1 MYTGVSSNN
10 SNTKDEVLMLKF
22 HSWYYSVMKNEF
34 RNELKKLI
42 NHKRHYDTVSI
53 EELGNIMSFIQ
64 PKDIDEET
72 VLVGSTTV
80 IITDHRLA
88 IVLKRLSDR
97 IKRVIEGTVILQLP
111 VKTIAKE
118 MQISEQAVKNYKH
131 DGLRRLKRWLEDYND
146 R

>member
-1 MYTGVSSNN
+1 MR
-10 SNTKDEVLMLKF
+10 KF

-42 NHKRHYDTVSI
+42 NHKRHYDTVSL

-131 DGLRRLKRWLEDYND
+131 DGLQRLKRWLEDYND

>member
-10 SNTKDEVLMLKF
+10 SNTNDEVLMLKF
-22 HSWYYSVMKNEF
+22 HSWYYRVMKNEF

-53 EELGNIMSFIQ
+53 EELENIMFFIQ
-64 PKDIDEET
+64 PKDIDVET

-111 VKTIAKE
+111 VKTIAEE
-118 MQISEQAVKNYKH
+118 MKISEQAVKNYKH
-131 DGLRRLKRWLEDYND
+131 DGLQRLKRWLEDYHD
-146 R
+146 

>member
-1 MYTGVSSNN
+1 
-10 SNTKDEVLMLKF
+10 MLKF
-22 HSWYYSVMKNEF
+22 HSWYYRVMKNEF

-53 EELGNIMSFIQ
+53 EELENIMSFIQ
-64 PKDIDEET
+64 PKDIDVET
-72 VLVGSTTV
+72 VLVGSTLV

-111 VKTIAKE
+111 VKTIAEE
-118 MQISEQAVKNYKH
+118 MKISEQAVKNYKH
-131 DGLRRLKRWLEDYND
+131 EGLQRLKRWLEAYHD
-146 R
+146 

>member
-1 MYTGVSSNN
+1 
-10 SNTKDEVLMLKF
+10 MLKF
-22 HSWYYSVMKNEF
+22 HSWYYRVMKNEF

-53 EELGNIMSFIQ
+53 EELENIMSFIQ
-64 PKDIDEET
+64 PKDIDVET
-72 VLVGSTTV
+72 VLVGSTLV

-111 VKTIAKE
+111 VKTIAEE
-118 MQISEQAVKNYKH
+118 MKISEQAVKNYKH
-131 DGLRRLKRWLEDYND
+131 DGLQRLKRWLEAYHD
-146 R
+146 